1 MKRDSP
7 EDEKD
12 RLEALNRYG
21 VLDTPPDQAFDA
33 ITRLASRF
41 FEVPIC
47 LISLV
52 DEDRIWF
59 KSIQGL
65 DAEEVGR
72 APGLCASVI
81 LSDEAH
87 IIENAIDDP
96 RTLANPL
103 VAGELGLR
111 FYAGIPLKT
120 HDGFRLG
127 SMAIIDFEPR
137 MLSDEEV
144 GDLEDFAG
152 LVMDEMEL
160 RLSARSTVH
169 SLRKLLVLAR
179 EGAEWEDFVTICAW
193 SNRIKVGE
201 KWISYDDFLRDHL
214 GMSVSHGI
222 HPDVVQKLKEN
233 EDH

>member
-1 MKRDSP
+1 M
-7 EDEKD
+7 
-12 RLEALNRYG
+12 
-21 VLDTPPDQAFDA
+21 LDTPRDQAFDT
-33 ITRLASRF
+33 ITRLAARF
-41 FEVPIC
+41 FTVPIC
-47 LISLV
+47 VISLV

-59 KSIQGL
+59 KSTQGL
-65 DAEEVGR
+65 DAQEVGR
-72 APGLCASVI
+72 DPGLCASVI

-87 IIENAIDDP
+87 IIENAIEDP

-111 FYAGIPLKT
+111 FYAGVPLT
-120 HDGFRLG
+120 TYDGFRLG

-137 MLSDEEV
+137 ALSDEEV
-144 GDLEDFAG
+144 GHLEDFAG

-160 RLSARSTVH
+160 RLAARSTVY

-193 SNRIKVGE
+193 SHRIKVGE
-201 KWISYDDFLRDHL
+201 NWISYGDFLRDHL
-214 GMSVSHGI
+214 GLAVSHGI
-222 HPDVVQKLKEN
+222 HPDVVQQMREG